1 VPFGLD
7 LEWET
12 DGAAYAYPPGTTRYE
27 VPCRVH
33 GEVLVGDERIAVDA
47 IGERDHSWGER
58 DWWVLGWTWS
68 AGWLDD
74 GTRFHGT
81 TVRLGDDVVPYHPGF
96 VLPPGGPLA
105 GVDHTAATHVLGEHG
120 FPTSATTS
128 YDDLSLEV
136 EPVAFAP
143 VLLEDGAGR
152 VSRFPRALCRFRDP
166 ATGRTGAGWAEWNQP
181 Q

>member
-1 VPFGLD
+1 
-7 LEWET
+7 
-12 DGAAYAYPPGTTRYE
+12 
-27 VPCRVH
+27 
-33 GEVLVGDERIAVDA
+33 
-47 IGERDHSWGER
+47 
-58 DWWVLGWTWS
+58 
-68 AGWLDD
+68 
-74 GTRFHGT
+74 
-81 TVRLGDDVVPYHPGF
+81 VPYHPGF
-96 VLPPGGPLA
+96 VQPPGGPLA

-152 VSRFPRALCRFRDP
+152 VSRFPRALCRFGDS
-166 ATGRTGAGWAEWNQP
+166 ATGRTGAGWVEWNQP